1 MFSMKEFGQR
11 VSNLRKVRNLTQDE
25 LAKRLNVNKGHISR
39 IERGV
44 SSCSLES
51 LLSLAKELHTST
63 DYLLTG
69 QSLSDEDAKNQLLS
83 AIDIL
88 SAVSRML

>member
-1 MFSMKEFGQR
+1 MFNMKEFGRR

-51 LLSLAKELHTST
+51 LINLAIELHTST

-69 QSLSDEDAKNQLLS
+69 QNLSTINAKSQLLS
-83 AIDIL
+83 AIDLL
-88 SAVSRML
+88 STVSKML